1 MLVTLQLP
9 VVILATSATSLN
21 VRLYVSAPQVL
32 RLCNTFAPR
41 GIDPVRLWLQQRQK
55 PVLAAVSVR
64 RGAAGFGIVMSDA
77 AIVCGGA
84 GHTCEAIPLGA
95 TVVQVGATL
104 VKDKAD
110 VVACISKVPAGAEV
124 QFAYRHT
131 APAAAQEAQL
141 HGVVLALRAAEM
153 PPSTWVTELS
163 GTWHCSLPPFLLCFG
178 GRHSGQV

>member
-1 MLVTLQLP
+1 
-9 VVILATSATSLN
+9 
-21 VRLYVSAPQVL
+21 
-32 RLCNTFAPR
+32 
-41 GIDPVRLWLQQRQK
+41 
-55 PVLAAVSVR
+55 
-64 RGAAGFGIVMSDA
+64 MSDA

-131 APAAAQEAQL
+131 APAAAQEAEL

-163 GTWHCSLPPFLLCFG
+163 GTSRGIALFSSSLPPLFCFG